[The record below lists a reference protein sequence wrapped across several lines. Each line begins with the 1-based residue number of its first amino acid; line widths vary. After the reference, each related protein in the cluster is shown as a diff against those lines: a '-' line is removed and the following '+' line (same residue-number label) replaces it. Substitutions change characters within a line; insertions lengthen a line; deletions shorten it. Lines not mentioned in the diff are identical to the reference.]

1 MKKDLSMRS
10 KLSIVALASLLGAC
24 NAPDNLQAGLTSTHV
39 PVVNHA
45 TYVFDAAAPSG
56 MLPSSEMDRLD
67 AWFASLNMNYG
78 DEVYVDGDVGA
89 ARSQV
94 GTVAGQYGLLVSD
107 GAPVTPGVV
116 APGSVRVIVARKE
129 AFVPGCPQW
138 DKPSNPNFNNDMM
151 TNFGCG
157 VNSALAAQV
166 ANPQDLIHGRAG
178 AAAGDGATAA
188 KAINMYRYWPLT
200 GIIEGQIKR
209 PLNKADSQTGDD
221 K

>member
-24 NAPDNLQAGLTSTHV
+24 NAPDNLQTGLTSTHV
-39 PVVNHA
+39 PVVSHA

-56 MLPSSEMDRLD
+56 MLPASEMDRLD

-78 DEVYVDGDVGA
+78 DQVFVDGDAGA

-94 GTVAGQYGLLVSD
+94 AQVAGQYGLLISD

-116 APGSVRVIVARKE
+116 APGSVRVVIARNE
-129 AFVPGCPQW
+129 AFVPGCPDW
-138 DKPSNPNFNNDMM
+138 STPSNPNFNNNMM
-151 TNFGCG
+151 SNFGCG

-178 AAAGDGATAA
+178 ASAGDGATAA
-188 KAINMYRYWPLT
+188 KAINMYRNWPLT
-200 GIIEGQIKR
+200 GVIDGQIKR
-209 PLNKADSQTGDD
+209 PLDIADSQTKDD

>member
-1 MKKDLSMRS
+1 MRS
-10 KLSIVALASLLGAC
+10 KLSIVVLASLLGAC
-24 NAPDNLQAGLTSTHV
+24 NAPDNLQTGLTSTHV
-39 PVVNHA
+39 PVVSHA

-56 MLPSSEMDRLD
+56 MLPASEMDRLD

-94 GTVAGQYGLLVSD
+94 ATVAGQYGLLVSD

-116 APGSVRVIVARKE
+116 ALGSVRVVVSRNE

-138 DKPSNPNFNNDMM
+138 SKPSNPNFNNEML

-178 AAAGDGATAA
+178 SSAGDGATAA
-188 KAINMYRYWPLT
+188 KAINLYRSWPLT
-200 GIIEGQIKR
+200 GIVDGQIKR
-209 PLNKADSQTGDD
+209 PLNTADSQTKDD

>member
-24 NAPDNLQAGLTSTHV
+24 NAPDNLQTGLTSTHV
-39 PVVNHA
+39 PVVSHA

-56 MLPSSEMDRLD
+56 MLPASEMDRLD

-78 DEVYVDGDVGA
+78 DQVFVDGDAGA

-94 GTVAGQYGLLVSD
+94 AQVAGQYGLLISD

-116 APGSVRVIVARKE
+116 APGSVRVVIARNE
-129 AFVPGCPQW
+129 AFVPGCPDW
-138 DKPSNPNFNNDMM
+138 SKPSNPNFNNTMM
-151 TNFGCG
+151 SNFGCG

-178 AAAGDGATAA
+178 ASAGDGATAA
-188 KAINMYRYWPLT
+188 KAINMYRNWPLT
-200 GIIEGQIKR
+200 GVIDGQIKR
-209 PLNKADSQTGDD
+209 PLDIADSQTKDD

>member
-24 NAPDNLQAGLTSTHV
+24 NAPDNLQTGLTSTHV
-39 PVVNHA
+39 PVVSHA

-56 MLPSSEMDRLD
+56 MLPASEMDRLD

-78 DEVYVDGDVGA
+78 DQVFVDGDAGA

-94 GTVAGQYGLLVSD
+94 AQVAGQYGLLISD

-116 APGSVRVIVARKE
+116 APGSVRVVIARNE
-129 AFVPGCPQW
+129 AFVPGCPDW
-138 DKPSNPNFNNDMM
+138 SKPSNPNFNNNMM
-151 TNFGCG
+151 SNFGCG

-178 AAAGDGATAA
+178 ASAGDGATAA
-188 KAINMYRYWPLT
+188 KAINMYRNWPLT
-200 GIIEGQIKR
+200 GVIDGQIKR
-209 PLNKADSQTGDD
+209 PLDIADSQTKDD

>member
-1 MKKDLSMRS
+1 MRS

-56 MLPSSEMDRLD
+56 MLPPSEMDRLD

-78 DEVYVDGDVGA
+78 DEVYVDGDAGA

-94 GTVAGQYGLLVSD
+94 ATVAGQYGLLLSD

-116 APGSVRVIVARKE
+116 APGSVRVVVSRYE
-129 AFVPGCPQW
+129 ASVPGCPKW
-138 DKPSNPNFNNDMM
+138 SEPSNPNFNNNMM
-151 TNFGCG
+151 SNFGCG

-178 AAAGDGATAA
+178 ASAGDGATAA
-188 KAINMYRYWPLT
+188 RAINMYRNWPLT
-200 GIIEGQIKR
+200 GIIDGQNKR
-209 PLNKADSQTGDD
+209 PLDTADSQTKED
-221 K
+221 